1 MPTYV
6 TVIVHSYLC
15 GISTTNI
22 ISVRKLFM
30 FVGGGGEGGVLTEGL
45 HY

>member
-15 GISTTNI
+15 GISTINI

-30 FVGGGGEGGVLTEGL
+30 LVGVSTEGL